1 MRLLRTYKKSTSS
14 AETVAGS
21 TVTVQPRFCSS
32 RVRTYKKSIKIEAL
46 TSIFLLIATI
56 FALFIYNTP
65 LKNMYDYILNDIYIV
80 NEFSIHM
87 FINEFLMS
95 IFFLVAGLEIKSEIL
110 YGNLSSLKKAS
121 FPVFASI
128 GGVIVPALIFILIN
142 KNSQFLSGFCIPI
155 STDIAFAVGI
165 FILFSNKFNPALKVF
180 LLSLAVVDD
189 LISIAFIAIVYSL
202 DINFTYLIIS
212 FAIFITLIIANKL
225 FKIESIIYYL
235 ICGLCLWYFVHLSGL
250 HSTISGIILA
260 ITIPSKSY
268 TCRKSTLDRLQCI
281 LVPINSLFIIPLFAF
296 VNTGISLTYNI
307 DLSSAKPL
315 YMGIILGLSVGKP
328 LGIMLFCYLGDL
340 FKFTEKPKNIS
351 WLAIF
356 FVSLIAGIGFT
367 MSIFISELAF
377 IHNLTL
383 VNIAKMAILISASIS
398 IVASFLTISIYIYV
412 CKLKNKTT
420 RLTNKYLIS

>member
-1 MRLLRTYKKSTSS
+1 
-14 AETVAGS
+14 
-21 TVTVQPRFCSS
+21 
-32 RVRTYKKSIKIEAL
+32 
-46 TSIFLLIATI
+46 
-56 FALFIYNTP
+56 
-65 LKNMYDYILNDIYIV
+65 
-80 NEFSIHM
+80 M

-95 IFFLVAGLEIKSEIL
+95 VFFLVAGLEIKSEIL
-110 YGNLSSLKKAS
+110 YGNLSSFKKAS

-142 KNSQFLSGFCIPI
+142 RNSPFLSGFCIPI

-165 FILFSNKFNPALKVF
+165 LILFSNKFNPALKVF

-202 DINFTYLIIS
+202 DINFIYLIIS
-212 FAIFITLIIANKL
+212 FIILITLIIANKIY
-225 FKIESIIYYL
+225 KIESITYYL
-235 ICGLCLWYFVHLSGL
+235 ISGLCLWYFVHLSGI
-250 HSTISGIILA
+250 HSTISGIMLA
-260 ITIPSKSY
+260 IVIPSKSY
-268 TCRKSTLDRLQCI
+268 TCKKSTLDRLQCL

-296 VNTGISLTYNI
+296 ANTGVSLTYSI
-307 DLSSAKPL
+307 DLSNAKPL

-328 LGIMLFCYLGDL
+328 LGIMLFCYLGNL

-367 MSIFISELAF
+367 MSIFVSELAF

-383 VNIAKMAILISASIS
+383 VNIAKMAILISSFMSI
-398 IVASFLTISIYIYV
+398 IASFIIISIYTYV

-420 RLTNKYLIS
+420 NLTNRYLIS

>member
-1 MRLLRTYKKSTSS
+1 MRLL
-14 AETVAGS
+14 
-21 TVTVQPRFCSS
+21 
-32 RVRTYKKSIKIEAL
+32 RTYKKSIKIEAL

-165 FILFSNKFNPALKVF
+165 FILFSNKFNPALKLF

-235 ICGLCLWYFVHLSGL
+235 ISGLCLWYFVHLSGL

-351 WLAIF
+351 WVAIF

-398 IVASFLTISIYIYV
+398 IAASFLTISIYIYV

>member
-1 MRLLRTYKKSTSS
+1 MRLL
-14 AETVAGS
+14 
-21 TVTVQPRFCSS
+21 
-32 RVRTYKKSIKIEAL
+32 RTYKKSIKIEAL

-142 KNSQFLSGFCIPI
+142 RNSPFLSGFCIPI

-235 ICGLCLWYFVHLSGL
+235 ISGLCLWYFVHLSGL

-296 VNTGISLTYNI
+296 ANTGISLTYNI

-398 IVASFLTISIYIYV
+398 IAASFLTISIYIYV
-412 CKLKNKTT
+412 CRLKNKTT

>member
-1 MRLLRTYKKSTSS
+1 MRLL
-14 AETVAGS
+14 
-21 TVTVQPRFCSS
+21 
-32 RVRTYKKSIKIEAL
+32 RTYKKSIKIEAL

-235 ICGLCLWYFVHLSGL
+235 ISGLCLWYFVHLSGL

-340 FKFTEKPKNIS
+340 FNFTEKPKNIS
-351 WLAIF
+351 WVAIF

-398 IVASFLTISIYIYV
+398 IAASFLTISIYIYV

>member
-1 MRLLRTYKKSTSS
+1 MRLL
-14 AETVAGS
+14 
-21 TVTVQPRFCSS
+21 
-32 RVRTYKKSIKIEAL
+32 RTYKKSIKIEAL

-128 GGVIVPALIFILIN
+128 GGVIVTALIFILIN

-412 CKLKNKTT
+412 CNLKNKTT

>member
-1 MRLLRTYKKSTSS
+1 MRLL
-14 AETVAGS
+14 
-21 TVTVQPRFCSS
+21 
-32 RVRTYKKSIKIEAL
+32 RTYKKSIKIEAL

-420 RLTNKYLIS
+420 RLTNKYLIA

>member
-1 MRLLRTYKKSTSS
+1 MRLL
-14 AETVAGS
+14 
-21 TVTVQPRFCSS
+21 
-32 RVRTYKKSIKIEAL
+32 RTYKKSIKIEAL

-95 IFFLVAGLEIKSEIL
+95 IFFLVAGLEIN
-110 YGNLSSLKKAS
+110 GNLSSLKKAS

-398 IVASFLTISIYIYV
+398 IAASFLTISIYIYV

>member
-1 MRLLRTYKKSTSS
+1 MRLLRTY
-14 AETVAGS
+14 
-21 TVTVQPRFCSS
+21 R
-32 RVRTYKKSIKIEAL
+32 KSIKIEAL

-56 FALFIYNTP
+56 SALFIYNTP

-142 KNSQFLSGFCIPI
+142 RNSPFLSGFCIPI

-235 ICGLCLWYFVHLSGL
+235 ISGLCLWYFVHLSGL

-296 VNTGISLTYNI
+296 ANTGISLTYNI

-398 IVASFLTISIYIYV
+398 IAASFLTISIYIYV

>member
-1 MRLLRTYKKSTSS
+1 MRLL
-14 AETVAGS
+14 
-21 TVTVQPRFCSS
+21 
-32 RVRTYKKSIKIEAL
+32 RTYKKSIKIEAL

-142 KNSQFLSGFCIPI
+142 KNSPFLSGFCIPI

-235 ICGLCLWYFVHLSGL
+235 ISGLCLWYFVHLSGL

-296 VNTGISLTYNI
+296 ANTGISLTYNI

-351 WLAIF
+351 WVAIF

-412 CKLKNKTT
+412 CRLKNKTT
-420 RLTNKYLIS
+420 GLTNKYLIS

>member
-1 MRLLRTYKKSTSS
+1 MRLL
-14 AETVAGS
+14 
-21 TVTVQPRFCSS
+21 
-32 RVRTYKKSIKIEAL
+32 RTYKKSIKIEAL

-340 FKFTEKPKNIS
+340 FKFTEKHKNIS

>member
-1 MRLLRTYKKSTSS
+1 MRLL
-14 AETVAGS
+14 
-21 TVTVQPRFCSS
+21 
-32 RVRTYKKSIKIEAL
+32 RTYKKSIKIEAL

-142 KNSQFLSGFCIPI
+142 RNSPFLSGFCIPI

-212 FAIFITLIIANKL
+212 FVIFITLIIANKL

-235 ICGLCLWYFVHLSGL
+235 ISGLCLWYFVHLSGL

-296 VNTGISLTYNI
+296 ANTGISLTYNI

-398 IVASFLTISIYIYV
+398 IAASFLTISIYIYV

>member
-1 MRLLRTYKKSTSS
+1 MRLL
-14 AETVAGS
+14 
-21 TVTVQPRFCSS
+21 
-32 RVRTYKKSIKIEAL
+32 RTYKKSIKIEAL

-235 ICGLCLWYFVHLSGL
+235 ISGLCLWYFVHLSGL

-398 IVASFLTISIYIYV
+398 IAASFLTISIYIYV

-420 RLTNKYLIS
+420 RLTNKYLIIIYNNFNYNSILYKKF

>member
-1 MRLLRTYKKSTSS
+1 MRLL
-14 AETVAGS
+14 
-21 TVTVQPRFCSS
+21 
-32 RVRTYKKSIKIEAL
+32 RTYKKSIKIEAL

-65 LKNMYDYILNDIYIV
+65 LKNMYDYILNDIYVV

-142 KNSQFLSGFCIPI
+142 KNSQFLSGLCIPI

-235 ICGLCLWYFVHLSGL
+235 ISGLCLWYFVHLSGL
-250 HSTISGIILA
+250 HYKIRGIILE
-260 ITIPSKSY
+260 I
-268 TCRKSTLDRLQCI
+268 RKSTLDRLQCI

-296 VNTGISLTYNI
+296 ANTGISLTYNI

-398 IVASFLTISIYIYV
+398 IAASFLTISIYIYV